1 MQVLSKNLKEPKQAV
16 EPEKTDP
23 EPQAQES
30 QEQTTIID
38 DNESFNSGNDDQAEE
53 AEVKKLI
60 DQSNL
65 KERLVAKEE
74 DPDKI
79 KKPLL
84 VVIHDGRQASL
95 ILNKKPIS
103 RGSVWIKYEDGSEQS
118 VDCST
123 LEIDYLQEGS

>member
-1 MQVLSKNLKEPKQAV
+1 M
-16 EPEKTDP
+16 
-23 EPQAQES
+23 
-30 QEQTTIID
+30 
-38 DNESFNSGNDDQAEE
+38 
-53 AEVKKLI
+53 
-60 DQSNL
+60 
-65 KERLVAKEE
+65 AKEE

-123 LEIDYLQEGS
+123 IEIDYLQEGS